1 MDDCAAAQAV
11 ELVRALRDQLHE
23 TTQHLA
29 QLERQGD
36 TATNG
41 QASAIRSETA
51 ALRRDINEAQTLI
64 GRLQRRYLNDLNDH
78 GHARPRRLHDA
89 KLARRVVPR

>member
-1 MDDCAAAQAV
+1 MDDNAAAQAV
-11 ELVRALRDQLHE
+11 ELIRALRDQLHE
-23 TTQHLA
+23 MTQHLVRF
-29 QLERQGD
+29 ERQGA

-64 GRLQRRYLNDLNDH
+64 ARLQRRYLNDLNDR
-78 GHARPRRLHDA
+78 GHARPRPLHDA
-89 KLARRVVPR
+89 KPARRALPR